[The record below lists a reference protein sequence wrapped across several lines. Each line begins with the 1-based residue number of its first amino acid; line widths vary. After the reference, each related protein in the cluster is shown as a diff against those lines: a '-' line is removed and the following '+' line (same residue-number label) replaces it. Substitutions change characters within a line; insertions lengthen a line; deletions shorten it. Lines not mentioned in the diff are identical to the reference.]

1 MCSGAV
7 RMFELASVTKTLKS
21 TICLATG
28 PLLNGRP
35 LFVLTVFFFFSR
47 VQLVVSTYYS

>member
-1 MCSGAV
+1 MCSGAI
-7 RMFELASVTKTLKS
+7 RMFELASATKTLKS

-35 LFVLTVFFFFSR
+35 LFVLTVFFFSR